1 MVKFCSNCGEKL
13 DSSVKFCPNCG
24 KEVFQNTDSQI
35 ETYADESTQKNILK
49 KIFTTKGRLNRL
61 RYFKYHFSLFL
72 MFAILEFVIFF
83 SLGFFHPVN
92 EILTVILGL
101 IAISI
106 GIFNIVAQIML
117 AIRRLHDLNY
127 SGWYYLLWLIFI
139 MIASTTY
146 KVADKTDN
154 IYFLICSLIFDLL
167 CLAFSLCML
176 FKKGT
181 VGTNKYGA
189 DPLFTR

>member
-1 MVKFCSNCGEKL
+1 MNFCSNCGEKL

-24 KEVFQNTDSQI
+24 KEVFKNTDSQI
-35 ETYADESTQKNILK
+35 ETQMDENIQKSILK

-72 MFAILEFVIFF
+72 ILAILEFVIFF
-83 SLGFFHPVN
+83 TFGFFNSVN
-92 EILTVILGL
+92 KILTIILLL
-101 IAISI
+101 IAVFTC
-106 GIFNIVAQIML
+106 IFILVAQIML

-189 DPLFTR
+189 DPLSIR